1 MKFLKDNTIVDIRE
15 ALPSD
20 ASKLIEYFKQV
31 GNETTYLIMDQTGL
45 KLTVEEEEVYL
56 KKANDSVNTKYFLAI
71 SKGKI
76 IGEVALRGHDSPKT
90 KHNTDLGITVLKE
103 YWHKGLGSILIDYA
117 VNYARI
123 TTEIKNIYLEVR
135 ADNESAIKLYEKHG
149 FVRVGKMPDK
159 IYLDGKYIDELVYL
173 LQI

>member
-20 ASKLIEYFKQV
+20 ALGLIEYFKQV
-31 GNETTYLIMDQTGL
+31 GNETTYLIMDQSGL
-45 KLTVEEEEVYL
+45 NLSVEEEEEYL
-56 KKANDSVNTKYFLAI
+56 KKANNSINTKYFLALA
-71 SKGKI
+71 KGKI
-76 IGEVALRGHDSPKT
+76 IGEVAIKGHESPKT
-90 KHNTDLGITVLKE
+90 KHNVDLGITVLKE
-103 YWHKGLGSILIDYA
+103 HWHKGLGSILIEYA

-149 FVRVGKMPDK
+149 FVKVGKMPDK
-159 IYLDGKYIDELVYL
+159 ILLEGKYIDELVYL